1 MLSAVLEPM
10 SRSSL
15 VTCLDVAGNA
25 DVLVEREA
33 SILVAGSAYL
43 TPAERGFAP
52 IAQNQQPTFGKV
64 VGSRPTPSA

>member
-1 MLSAVLEPM
+1 M
-10 SRSSL
+10 SRS
-15 VTCLDVAGNA
+15 GRA
-25 DVLVEREA
+25 DGLAEREA

-43 TPAERGFAP
+43 TPAERAFVP